1 MNVALISIG
10 DELLI
15 GKTINTNA
23 AWLGEHL
30 SAIGFSMHRAETIGD
45 ERSKIL
51 KTLARL
57 IAGNEVVVITGG
69 LGPTNDDITK
79 LVLCDF
85 FETELEF
92 NQQAYDG
99 MARYVRDRNQE
110 INEKNHTQ
118 AQFPKAARFIPNP
131 CGTASGM
138 WFEKNGHIVVSL
150 PGVPYEMKE
159 MMSQSVIPWLQEKF
173 KLPVIFHR
181 HIIVTN
187 IAESKLAEMIGEWEN
202 QLPNEIHLAYLPVP
216 GLVKLRMSCTA
227 ETQERAHELVAQ
239 EEQKLRA
246 IINPY
251 ICAFDDETMEE
262 RVGALLL
269 KYQATVSTAESC
281 TGGNISGKITR
292 IPGSSAYYWGSVISY
307 DNSVKINQLN
317 VNPKD
322 IEQFGAVSEQ
332 VVKTMAS
339 EVRKKIATTYG
350 IATSG
355 IAGPSGGSIEKPVG
369 TVWIAVAS
377 KCNIIA
383 QKFLFEKNRERNIER
398 ATIAALVMLQSLI
411 LSEHGETI

>member
-1 MNVALISIG
+1 MNAALISIG

-30 SAIGFSMHRAETIGD
+30 SAIGFAIHCVETISD
-45 ERSKIL
+45 EREQIIA
-51 KTLARL
+51 TLSRL
-57 IAGNEVVVITGG
+57 SAENEVVIISGG

-79 LVLCDF
+79 QVLCDF
-85 FETELEF
+85 YQTELEF

-99 MARYVRDRNQE
+99 MARYVRARNQD
-110 INEKNHTQ
+110 INEKNLTQ
-118 AQFPKAARFIPNP
+118 AQFPKTARFVPNP

-150 PGVPYEMKE
+150 PGVPHEMKE
-159 MMSQSVIPWLQEKF
+159 IMSQSVIPWLQEKF
-173 KLPVIFHR
+173 KLPAIFHR

-202 QLPNEIHLAYLPVP
+202 QLPKEIHLAYLPVP

-227 ETQERAHELVAQ
+227 ETQERAHELVAK

-269 KYQATVSTAESC
+269 KHHATVSTAESC
-281 TGGNISGKITR
+281 TGGNISGDSFATGK
-292 IPGSSAYYWGSVISY
+292 
-307 DNSVKINQLN
+307 
-317 VNPKD
+317 KD
-322 IEQFGAVSEQ
+322 F
-332 VVKTMAS
+332 
-339 EVRKKIATTYG
+339 
-350 IATSG
+350 
-355 IAGPSGGSIEKPVG
+355 P
-369 TVWIAVAS
+369 
-377 KCNIIA
+377 
-383 QKFLFEKNRERNIER
+383 L
-398 ATIAALVMLQSLI
+398 
-411 LSEHGETI
+411 